1 MVMDGRE
8 GVQLA
13 AIVLIV
19 LAMLVAIGLGITV
32 LTLRRLAKHLESR
45 LAETQREVA
54 STLVLAQGTLAR
66 VDKLTLH
73 LDEVLRDKVSP
84 SLDVV
89 QSTLAHA
96 ERSARSLSEGVSGVS
111 KVAQAVSTISG
122 AGALAGLTRGV
133 TRRGGKIGLAAL
145 VAGAVLRA
153 FFRRDHHPAPE
164 NSSPSNSSMSASTSN
179 RIPSDR
185 DRDSVQRSKSDG
197 QRKE

>member
-1 MVMDGRE
+1 MEGRE
-8 GVQLA
+8 GIQLA
-13 AIVLIV
+13 AIILLV
-19 LAMLVAIGLGITV
+19 LAALVAIGLGITV
-32 LTLRRLAKHLESR
+32 LTLRRLAKQLESR

-73 LDEVLRDKVSP
+73 LDEVLRDKVAP

-89 QSTLAHA
+89 QSTLGHA
-96 ERSARSLSEGVSGVS
+96 ERSVRSLSEGVSGVS
-111 KVAQAVSTISG
+111 KVAHAVSTISG
-122 AGALAGLTRGV
+122 AGALASLTRGV
-133 TRRGGKIGLAAL
+133 KGRGGKIGLAAL

-153 FFRRDHHPAPE
+153 FFRRDHHPSPE
-164 NSSPSNSSMSASTSN
+164 NSSPSDSSMSASTSN